1 LQAAKQQGVRV
12 LLTGEQGNLTI
23 SWNGSGLF
31 LHLLRT
37 GQLGQALHEARAL
50 GQQGKTSAWRVL
62 VSHGILPLLPPWLW
76 LTVERLRGKAELTST
91 PPWQTYSAIHP
102 DFAAAH
108 KIESRT
114 RGWGHNFHGRLPAN
128 TRQLRYQ
135 LITEIDITGPLV
147 TGYRAMFD
155 VQTRCPPVDVRLVEF
170 CLALPEDQYLRDG
183 QPRWL
188 LRRAMTDRLPPEV
201 LRNQKRGLQ
210 VADWFERLGAIR
222 PQIMEELARFEQSE
236 LARRVLDLARLR
248 QLVQQWPQAGW
259 GEMRVYLDYH
269 RILQFGLMVGRFLRW
284 FEAGG

>member
-1 LQAAKQQGVRV
+1 
-12 LLTGEQGNLTI
+12 
-23 SWNGSGLF
+23 
-31 LHLLRT
+31 
-37 GQLGQALHEARAL
+37 
-50 GQQGKTSAWRVL
+50 
-62 VSHGILPLLPPWLW
+62 
-76 LTVERLRGKAELTST
+76 
-91 PPWQTYSAIHP
+91 
-102 DFAAAH
+102 
-108 KIESRT
+108 
-114 RGWGHNFHGRLPAN
+114 
-128 TRQLRYQ
+128 
-135 LITEIDITGPLV
+135 
-147 TGYRAMFD
+147 MFD